1 MNSELKHYGVLGMRW
16 GRRSGGSTTSSK
28 TKKAS
33 KENKKKVSDMSD
45 SELREKVNRIQMEQQ
60 YSKLTS
66 ANVNKGKQYI
76 DRLIKTGATIAAV
89 TTTGLTIYNNAGK
102 IKGILD
108 STPKITKTAKDST
121 RIASIIAKHV
131 NRGVDKDIAGAFI
144 KF

>member
-16 GRRSGGSTTSSK
+16 GRRSGGSITSSK

-33 KENKKKVSDMSD
+33 KKNKKKVSEMSD

-66 ANVNKGKQYI
+66 QNVKSGKQYI
-76 DRLIKTGATIAAV
+76 DKLIKTGATIAAV

-108 STPKITKTAKDST
+108 STPKITKDST